1 MELWFWFKNL
11 GLVDA
16 IKTYDSTKIEQAV
29 FRNIEKLTSKAMYSV
44 TDKVANAL
52 SYGVKVGGRPV
63 GADYYRNDNSRDGIA
78 AGVEAEI
85 IGITEEEAAS
95 VLAAC
100 AIWKDHDDL
109 LSIIIYSIISTI
121 ILTS

>member
-44 TDKVANAL
+44 TDKL
-52 SYGVKVGGRPV
+52 KLEEDH
-63 GADYYRNDNSRDGIA
+63 DYYRNDNSRDGIA
-78 AGVEAEI
+78 AGVEGE
-85 IGITEEEAAS
+85 
-95 VLAAC
+95 
-100 AIWKDHDDL
+100 
-109 LSIIIYSIISTI
+109 
-121 ILTS
+121 